1 MRGANYCK
9 SRKAGESGDKSMKHM
24 LVSVS
29 KSVIQQSLQEEL
41 KSHQHKHDYHKRLA
55 REYEELVLQ
64 TQLKLEEFM

>member
-1 MRGANYCK
+1 
-9 SRKAGESGDKSMKHM
+9 MKHM

-55 REYEELVLQ
+55 QEYEELVLQ